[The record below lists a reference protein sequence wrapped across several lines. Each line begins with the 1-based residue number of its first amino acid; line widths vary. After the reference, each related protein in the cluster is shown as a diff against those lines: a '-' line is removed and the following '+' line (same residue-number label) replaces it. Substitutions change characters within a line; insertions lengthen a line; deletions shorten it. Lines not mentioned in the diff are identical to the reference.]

1 MTFRDRATDQ
11 IYQPAEDS
19 DLLARAAAER
29 IDGDALVVDVGTG
42 SGYVAARIAEATGAR
57 VVGTD
62 LSPLAVRAA
71 RDRGV
76 EVLRGDL
83 LAPIHAPVDAVTFNP
98 PYLPTDPDA
107 EWDDWMEHALS
118 GGPDGRRLI
127 DPFLDDLPRVL
138 GVDGRAYL
146 LASSLTGIDAI
157 RERARDNGL
166 RADRIAEESF
176 PFETLVALG
185 ITIGNNTK

>member
-57 VVGTD
+57 IVGTD

-71 RDRGV
+71 RDHGV

-83 LAPIHAPVDAVTFNP
+83 LAPIRAPVDAVMFNP

-138 GVDGRAYL
+138 GADGRAYL

-176 PFETLVALG
+176 PFETLVALE
-185 ITIGNNTK
+185 ITTENNTK